1 MDDLGFVRNSRG
13 TEKPEA
19 FVSQS
24 ACPSRAFPAVERRTH
39 SRFPCGQAA
48 FCRANQP
55 RDYIFW
61 TAQARDVS
69 ATGIRLVVGHRFEPG
84 TMLAIE
90 LLSPHQNMAREV
102 AARVIYA
109 TELGGNGWVIGCE
122 FAIRLSPS
130 ELAALM

>member
-1 MDDLGFVRNSRG
+1 M
-13 TEKPEA
+13 
-19 FVSQS
+19 SQS
-24 ACPSRAFPAVERRTH
+24 ACPSRAFATVERRSY
-39 SRFPCGQAA
+39 SRFPCGQSA

-61 TAQARDVS
+61 TAQARDIS
-69 ATGIRLVVGHRFEPG
+69 ATGIRLVLGHRFEPG
-84 TMLAIE
+84 TMLAVE

-109 TELGGNGWVIGCE
+109 TDLGGSGWVIGCE
-122 FAIRLSPS
+122 FANHLSAS